1 MPKIIRSIR
10 AQIVL
15 WNVVAL
21 AVLLLAMG
29 AIVRQS
35 VRAAVY
41 GSIEREMVNR
51 IHPELQP
58 LPDRGPD
65 FGQGDRS
72 HPPFGDPSDG
82 GPNQD
87 RQGPNDG
94 PPPFIPP
101 PRRGPVPE
109 RIFDLNGRPANRSES
124 YDPWDRTAL
133 VAASDGQLH
142 FTTVAAADGDYR
154 ILTARFP
161 SRAPYRGLIQAA
173 YPLWDVERTMN
184 GLDSILLILAPIG
197 LLIAGIGGWYLSDRM
212 LIRVRALA
220 AAAGRIGGGDFGQRL
235 PADGGDEFADL
246 GQTMNSML
254 SRLESAYREQER
266 SVELQRRFVADAS
279 HELKTPLTTIKANA
293 QLALSK
299 PEGGGDRQSLEEIAR
314 AAKDMDR
321 LVQDLLLL
329 ARSDSGKLGGNR
341 IELLLAE
348 VIEGAVARTKGA
360 GLAPVEVAF
369 DDPALTVT
377 GNENE
382 LLRLFT
388 NLLENARRFS
398 PSDRPV
404 RVSAVLKDGW
414 VETCVSDQGPGITP
428 DHLPHLGERFYRMD
442 DSRARAEGGSG
453 LGLSICRSIADAHG
467 GNIFFES
474 QVGRGTT
481 VKVRLPV
488 A

>member
-1 MPKIIRSIR
+1 
-10 AQIVL
+10 
-15 WNVVAL
+15 
-21 AVLLLAMG
+21 
-29 AIVRQS
+29 
-35 VRAAVY
+35 
-41 GSIEREMVNR
+41 
-51 IHPELQP
+51 
-58 LPDRGPD
+58 
-65 FGQGDRS
+65 
-72 HPPFGDPSDG
+72 
-82 GPNQD
+82 
-87 RQGPNDG
+87 
-94 PPPFIPP
+94 
-101 PRRGPVPE
+101 
-109 RIFDLNGRPANRSES
+109 
-124 YDPWDRTAL
+124 
-133 VAASDGQLH
+133 
-142 FTTVAAADGDYR
+142 
-154 ILTARFP
+154 
-161 SRAPYRGLIQAA
+161 
-173 YPLWDVERTMN
+173 
-184 GLDSILLILAPIG
+184 
-197 LLIAGIGGWYLSDRM
+197 
-212 LIRVRALA
+212 
-220 AAAGRIGGGDFGQRL
+220 
-235 PADGGDEFADL
+235 
-246 GQTMNSML
+246 MNSML

-329 ARSDSGKLGGNR
+329 SRSDSGKLGGNR